1 MIMFTVITAFYD
13 VKDGNHLYNVG
24 DKYPRKGAKPTKAR
38 LAELAS
44 DKNAAGVP
52 LIKEVEKKPAK

>member
-1 MIMFTVITAFYD
+1 MYKVITAFYD

-24 DKYPRKGAKPTKAR
+24 DKYPRKGAKPSKTR

-52 LIKEVEKKPAK
+52 LIEEVEKKPAK

>member
-1 MIMFTVITAFYD
+1 MIMFTVITDFYD

>member
-1 MIMFTVITAFYD
+1 MIMFTVITDFYD

-24 DKYPRKGAKPTKAR
+24 DTYPRKGAKPTKAR

-52 LIKEVEKKPAK
+52 LIKEVKEKPAK